1 MQRDLEQPAA
11 CTRLLRSLPD
21 ESVPPYGWCE
31 FQQRAARRSLAR
43 PSRYGTGALAAV
55 TAIAAGIVAVSLRV
69 DQHAQQAQWSQQASR
84 AVLAAREPPDTRG
97 GAANARPGA
106 DVPFGAARTEMLER
120 WLASLPDN
128 PPLVQVGPRAA
139 VTGLEDR
146 LAEVDDLL
154 SAERMDQARPTH
166 LLALQQERRLLVS
179 SLAQVRY
186 AEELVDESR

>member
-1 MQRDLEQPAA
+1 MQRDLEQPEALA
-11 CTRLLRSLPD
+11 RLLRSLP
-21 ESVPPYGWCE
+21 EEVAAPYGWGE
-31 FQQRAARRSLAR
+31 FQQRAARRELAR
-43 PSRYGTGALAAV
+43 PSRAGTVALATL
-55 TAIAAGIVAVSLRV
+55 TAIAAGIVAISLRL
-69 DQHAQQAQWSQQASR
+69 DHRAQQAQWRQQAPR
-84 AVLAAREPPDTRG
+84 AVLAAREAPDARG

-154 SAERMDQARPTH
+154 SAERIDQARPAH

>member
-11 CTRLLRSLPD
+11 LARVLRSLPED
-21 ESVPPYGWCE
+21 AAAPYGWGE
-31 FQQRAARRSLAR
+31 FQHRAARRVLAR
-43 PSRYGTGALAAV
+43 PSRAGTVALAAL
-55 TAIAAGIVAVSLRV
+55 TAIAAGIVAISLRL
-69 DQHAQQAQWSQQASR
+69 DHRAQQAQWRQQAPR
-84 AVLAAREPPDTRG
+84 AVLEAREAPDAGG
-97 GAANARPGA
+97 GAANAHPGA

-154 SAERMDQARPTH
+154 SAERIDQARPAH

>member
-11 CTRLLRSLPD
+11 LARLLRELPD
-21 ESVPPYGWCE
+21 AAAPPYGWCE
-31 FQQRAARRSLAR
+31 FQQRAAQRALAR
-43 PSRYGTGALAAV
+43 PSRSGTRAFAAV
-55 TAIAAGIVAVSLRV
+55 TAIVAAIVAVSLRIGPPA
-69 DQHAQQAQWSQQASR
+69 QHAQWPPQAPSDVIAGTT
-84 AVLAAREPPDTRG
+84 AG
-97 GAANARPGA
+97 PGTGVA
-106 DVPFGAARTEMLER
+106 FSAARTEMLER

-128 PPLVQVGPRAA
+128 PALVQVGPRAA

-154 SAERMDQARPTH
+154 TMERFEQARPTH